1 MCDSINMTIF
11 SWIFFFLAQLL
22 IHESSN
28 YFFFFVDHWNT
39 FLTISIFGIIRM
51 RLISSTVLILIS
63 VTELIILIQTFDV
76 DFNCYRVSFLL
87 IKFLNIYVIL
97 FNLFD
102 QLDVVMIYLIIFI
115 YLQWL
120 LFVHILML
128 DFLVF
133 RFIYFILLLNKRVSI
148 FIFPFLLLS
157 FFLMHHIIR

>member
-1 MCDSINMTIF
+1 
-11 SWIFFFLAQLL
+11 
-22 IHESSN
+22 
-28 YFFFFVDHWNT
+28 
-39 FLTISIFGIIRM
+39 M

-133 RFIYFILLLNKRVSI
+133 RFIYFILLLNKRMSI